1 MVSQRPGLKAD
12 NTYRPGGGVK
22 PKIKDAGRVGG
33 RTYWKQRIMPLE
45 QVRLLTE
52 QGVLEK
58 SGKGGAIDTEMLLFL
73 PSCC

>member
-1 MVSQRPGLKAD
+1 M
-12 NTYRPGGGVK
+12 K

-52 QGVLEK
+52 QGFLEK
-58 SGKGGAIDTEMLLFL
+58 SGKGGAIGTEMLLFL
-73 PSCC
+73 PSCF